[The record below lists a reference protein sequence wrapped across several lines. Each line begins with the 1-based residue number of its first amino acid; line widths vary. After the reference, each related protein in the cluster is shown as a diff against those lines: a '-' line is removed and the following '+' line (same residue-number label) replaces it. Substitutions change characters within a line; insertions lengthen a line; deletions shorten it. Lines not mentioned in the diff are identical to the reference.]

1 MAQKSV
7 NPISILKSIYHSEFQ
22 WSVLKS
28 LGIFLI
34 GVRMAK
40 EFAGV
45 EIMPAIAQH

>member
-1 MAQKSV
+1 MVQKSV
-7 NPISILKSIYHSEFQ
+7 NPVSILKSIYQNEFQ

-28 LGIFLI
+28 FGLFLL
-34 GVRMAK
+34 GVRIAK